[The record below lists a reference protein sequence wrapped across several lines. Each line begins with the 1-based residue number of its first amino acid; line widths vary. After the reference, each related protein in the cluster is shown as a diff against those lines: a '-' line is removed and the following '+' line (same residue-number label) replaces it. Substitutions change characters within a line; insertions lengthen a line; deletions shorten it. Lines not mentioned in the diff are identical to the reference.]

1 MMLVGEIAQHF
12 PDVGRKMLEENV
24 LGEILKLKAPE
35 EDKLWKTRDEK
46 IDLLIH
52 SLMNEEKLLKEKMK
66 TLIIKFLQY

>member
-1 MMLVGEIAQHF
+1 
-12 PDVGRKMLEENV
+12 MLEENV

-66 TLIIKFLQY
+66 TLIIKFL